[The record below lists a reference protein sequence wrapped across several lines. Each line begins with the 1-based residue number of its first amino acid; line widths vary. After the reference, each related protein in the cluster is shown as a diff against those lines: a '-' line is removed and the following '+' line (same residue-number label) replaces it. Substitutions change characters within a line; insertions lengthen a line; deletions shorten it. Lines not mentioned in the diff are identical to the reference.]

1 MSPRVLLVDDEPLV
15 VRNVKA
21 FLEDEG
27 MEVDGVGSAEE
38 ALARVRDGAAYDV
51 CIMDLRLP
59 GMDGNLAVHTL
70 HRLQPALRF
79 IIHTGSTS
87 YAIPDELRALGI
99 GEPQLL
105 RKPLADME
113 LLADAVRTVVRR

>member
-113 LLADAVRTVVRR
+113 LLADAVRTVARR

>member
-113 LLADAVRTVVRR
+113 LLADAVRAVARR

>member
-113 LLADAVRTVVRR
+113 LLADAVRTVTRR

>member
-38 ALARVRDGAAYDV
+38 ALARVREGAAYDV

-113 LLADAVRTVVRR
+113 LFADAVRTVVRR

>member
-99 GEPQLL
+99 GELQLL

-113 LLADAVRTVVRR
+113 LLADAVRAVARR